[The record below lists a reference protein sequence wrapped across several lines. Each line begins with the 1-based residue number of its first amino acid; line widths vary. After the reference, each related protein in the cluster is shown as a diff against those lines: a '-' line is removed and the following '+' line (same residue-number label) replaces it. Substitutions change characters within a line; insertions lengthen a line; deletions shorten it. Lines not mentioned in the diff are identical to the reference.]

1 MDAGTYLNNIR
12 DKNDDN
18 SIKYDKMISEVPYIT
33 NPKDL
38 EKLKEILNELKT
50 ENKDLY
56 DYIISLLKKTDDLS
70 ELFLLYKEYKEAKLR
85 EEVLDKEIRFKDI
98 EFSNIKEDLSDKE
111 DDLKDFD
118 NIAKDLKSTGKIL
131 DDLSSTTSINLDRTF
146 VDLEKEDAK
155 KLGFGTKALLALG
168 SFLAFK
174 NNHNIVGTLLATY
187 LSYKVLTELSSS
199 NKENYIDLCNEY
211 IDSLESYKDNA
222 IEIEKNLLS
231 NLDNI
236 EKVESD
242 LKTKYKAYLKESEFK
257 RIFKL
262 IDDIKDTVKYSLKD
276 IDKTKYNIDRSID
289 NGKVKIKVM
298 EGQDKI
304 VIT

>member
-1 MDAGTYLNNIR
+1 MDAKTYLNNIR

-18 SIKYDKMISEVPYIT
+18 SLKYDKMISEIPYIT

-38 EKLKEILNELKT
+38 EKLKEILNELRN

-56 DYIISLLKKTDDLS
+56 DYIISLLKKTDDLN

-85 EEVLDKEIRFKDI
+85 EEVLDNEVKSKDI
-98 EFSNIKEDLSDKE
+98 EFNNIKEDLSDKE
-111 DDLKDFD
+111 EDLKDFD
-118 NIAKDLKSTGKIL
+118 KVAKDLKSTGKIL
-131 DDLSSTTSINLDRTF
+131 DDISSTASINLDRTF
-146 VDLEKEDAK
+146 IDLEKEESK
-155 KLGFGTKALLALG
+155 RLGFGTKALLALG

-187 LSYKVLTELSSS
+187 LSYKVLSELSSS
-199 NKENYIDLCNEY
+199 NKNNYIDLCNEY
-211 IDSLESYKDNA
+211 IDSLETYKDNA
-222 IEIEKNLLS
+222 IEIEKNLVS

-236 EKVESD
+236 EKVEKE

-257 RIFKL
+257 RIFKV

-276 IDKTKYNIDRSID
+276 IDKTKDDIDRSID

-298 EGQDKI
+298 EG
-304 VIT
+304 

>member
-1 MDAGTYLNNIR
+1 MDASTYLNNIR

-18 SIKYDKMISEVPYIT
+18 SIKYDKMISEIPYIT

-38 EKLKEILNELKT
+38 EKLKEILSELKN

-85 EEVLDKEIRFKDI
+85 EEVLDKEIRSKTK
-98 EFSNIKEDLSDKE
+98 EFNNIKEDLSDKE
-111 DDLKDFD
+111 DNLKDFD

-187 LSYKVLTELSSS
+187 LSYKVLSELSSS

-242 LKTKYKAYLKESEFK
+242 LKTKYKIYLKESEFK
-257 RIFKL
+257 RIFKV

-276 IDKTKYNIDRSID
+276 IDKTKDNIDRSID

-298 EGQDKI
+298 EG
-304 VIT
+304 

>member
-1 MDAGTYLNNIR
+1 MDASTYLNNIR

-18 SIKYDKMISEVPYIT
+18 SIKYDKMISEIPYIT

-38 EKLKEILNELKT
+38 EKLKEILSELKN

-85 EEVLDKEIRFKDI
+85 EEVLDKEIRSKTK
-98 EFSNIKEDLSDKE
+98 EFNNIKEDLSDKE
-111 DDLKDFD
+111 DNLKDFD

-187 LSYKVLTELSSS
+187 LSYKVLSELSSS
-199 NKENYIDLCNEY
+199 NKNNYIDLCNEY

-222 IEIEKNLLS
+222 IEIEKNLVS

-236 EKVESD
+236 EKVEEE

-257 RIFKL
+257 RIFKV

-276 IDKTKYNIDRSID
+276 IDKTKDDIDRSID

-298 EGQDKI
+298 EG
-304 VIT
+304 

>member
-1 MDAGTYLNNIR
+1 MDVKTYLNNIR

-18 SIKYDKMISEVPYIT
+18 SLKYDKMISEIPYIT

-38 EKLKEILNELKT
+38 DKLKEILNELRN

-56 DYIISLLKKTDDLS
+56 DYIISLLKKTDDLN

-85 EEVLDKEIRFKDI
+85 EEVLDNEVRSKDI
-98 EFSNIKEDLSDKE
+98 EFNNIKEDLSDKE

-118 NIAKDLKSTGKIL
+118 KVAKDLKSTGKIL
-131 DDLSSTTSINLDRTF
+131 DDISSTTSINLDRTF
-146 VDLEKEDAK
+146 IDLEKEESK
-155 KLGFGTKALLALG
+155 RLGFGTKALLALG

-187 LSYKVLTELSSS
+187 LSYKVLSELSSS
-199 NKENYIDLCNEY
+199 NKNNYIDLCNEY
-211 IDSLESYKDNA
+211 IDSLETYKDNA
-222 IEIEKNLLS
+222 VEIEKNLVS

-236 EKVESD
+236 EKVEEE

-257 RIFKL
+257 RIFKV

-276 IDKTKYNIDRSID
+276 IDKTKDDIDRSID
-289 NGKVKIKVM
+289 NGKAKVKVM
-298 EGQDKI
+298 EG
-304 VIT
+304 

>member
-1 MDAGTYLNNIR
+1 
-12 DKNDDN
+12 
-18 SIKYDKMISEVPYIT
+18 MISEIPYIT

-38 EKLKEILNELKT
+38 DKLKEILTELRN

-56 DYIISLLKKTDDLS
+56 DYIVSLLKKTDDLN

-85 EEVLDKEIRFKDI
+85 EEVLDSEVRSKTT
-98 EFSNIKEDLSDKE
+98 EFNNIKEDLSDKE
-111 DDLKDFD
+111 DNLKDFD
-118 NIAKDLKSTGKIL
+118 KVAKELKSTGKIL

-146 VDLEKEDAK
+146 IDLEKEESK
-155 KLGFGTKALLALG
+155 RLGFGTKALLALG

-187 LSYKVLTELSSS
+187 LSYKVLWELSSS
-199 NKENYIDLCNEY
+199 SKNNYIDLCNEY

-222 IEIEKNLLS
+222 IEVEKNLLS

-236 EKVESD
+236 EKVEKE

-257 RIFKL
+257 RIFKV
-262 IDDIKDTVKYSLKD
+262 IDDIKNTVKYSLKD
-276 IDKTKYNIDRSID
+276 IDKTKDDIDRSID
-289 NGKVKIKVM
+289 NGKAKVKVM
-298 EGQDKI
+298 EG
-304 VIT
+304 

>member
-1 MDAGTYLNNIR
+1 MDAKTYLNNIR

-18 SIKYDKMISEVPYIT
+18 SVKYDKMISEIPYIT

-56 DYIISLLKKTDDLS
+56 DYIISLLKKTDDLN

-85 EEVLDKEIRFKDI
+85 EEVLDNEVRAKDI
-98 EFSNIKEDLSDKE
+98 EFNNIKEDLSDKE

-155 KLGFGTKALLALG
+155 RLGFGTKALLALG

-187 LSYKVLTELSSS
+187 LSYKVLSELSSS
-199 NKENYIDLCNEY
+199 NKNNYIDLCNEY
-211 IDSLESYKDNA
+211 IDSLETYKDNA
-222 IEIEKNLLS
+222 LEIEKNLVS

-257 RIFKL
+257 RIFKI

-276 IDKTKYNIDRSID
+276 IDKTKDDIDRSID

-298 EGQDKI
+298 EG
-304 VIT
+304 

>member
-1 MDAGTYLNNIR
+1 MDAKTYLNNIR

-18 SIKYDKMISEVPYIT
+18 SLKYDKMISEIPYIT

-38 EKLKEILNELKT
+38 DKLKEILTELRN

-56 DYIISLLKKTDDLS
+56 DYIVSLLKKTDDLN

-85 EEVLDKEIRFKDI
+85 EEVLDSEVRSKTT
-98 EFSNIKEDLSDKE
+98 EFNNIKEDLSDKE
-111 DDLKDFD
+111 DNLKDFD
-118 NIAKDLKSTGKIL
+118 KVAKELKSTGKIL

-146 VDLEKEDAK
+146 IDLEKEK
-155 KLGFGTKALLALG
+155 SKRLGFGTKALLALG

-174 NNHNIVGTLLATY
+174 NNHNIVGTLLTTY
-187 LSYKVLTELSSS
+187 LSYKVLGELSSS
-199 NKENYIDLCNEY
+199 SKNNYIDLCNEY

-222 IEIEKNLLS
+222 IEVEKNLLS

-236 EKVESD
+236 EKVEKE

-257 RIFKL
+257 RIFKV

-276 IDKTKYNIDRSID
+276 IDKTKDDIDRSID
-289 NGKVKIKVM
+289 NGKAKVKVM
-298 EGQDKI
+298 EG
-304 VIT
+304 

>member
-1 MDAGTYLNNIR
+1 MDAKTYLNNIK

-18 SIKYDKMISEVPYIT
+18 SLKYDKMISEIPYIT

-38 EKLKEILNELKT
+38 DKLKEILTELKN

-56 DYIISLLKKTDDLS
+56 DYIISLLKKTDDLN

-85 EEVLDKEIRFKDI
+85 EEVLDSEVRSKNI
-98 EFSNIKEDLSDKE
+98 EFNNIKEDLSDKE
-111 DDLKDFD
+111 YDLKDFD
-118 NIAKDLKSTGKIL
+118 NIAKELKSTGKIL

-146 VDLEKEDAK
+146 IDLEKEESK
-155 KLGFGTKALLALG
+155 RLGFGTKALLALG

-187 LSYKVLTELSSS
+187 LSYKVLSELSSS
-199 NKENYIDLCNEY
+199 SKNNYIDLCNEY

-222 IEIEKNLLS
+222 IEVEKNLLS

-236 EKVESD
+236 EKVEEE

-257 RIFKL
+257 RIFKV

-276 IDKTKYNIDRSID
+276 IDKTKDDIDRSID
-289 NGKVKIKVM
+289 NGKAKVKVM
-298 EGQDKI
+298 EG
-304 VIT
+304 

>member
-1 MDAGTYLNNIR
+1 MDAKTYLNNIR

-18 SIKYDKMISEVPYIT
+18 SLKYDKMISEIPYIT

-56 DYIISLLKKTDDLS
+56 DYIISLLKKTDDLN

-85 EEVLDKEIRFKDI
+85 EEVLDNEVRAKDI
-98 EFSNIKEDLSDKE
+98 EFNNIKEDLSDKE

-155 KLGFGTKALLALG
+155 RLGFGTKALLALG

-187 LSYKVLTELSSS
+187 LSYKVLSELSSS
-199 NKENYIDLCNEY
+199 NKNNYIDLCNEY
-211 IDSLESYKDNA
+211 IDSLETYKDNA
-222 IEIEKNLLS
+222 LEIEKNLVS

-257 RIFKL
+257 RIFKI

-276 IDKTKYNIDRSID
+276 IDKTKDDIDRSID

-298 EGQDKI
+298 EG
-304 VIT
+304 

>member
-1 MDAGTYLNNIR
+1 MDASTYLNNIR

-18 SIKYDKMISEVPYIT
+18 SLKYDKMISEIPYIT

-38 EKLKEILNELKT
+38 EKLKEILSELKN

-85 EEVLDKEIRFKDI
+85 EEVLDKEIRSKTK
-98 EFSNIKEDLSDKE
+98 EFNNIKEDLSDKE
-111 DDLKDFD
+111 DNLKDFD

-187 LSYKVLTELSSS
+187 LSYKVLSELSSS

-242 LKTKYKAYLKESEFK
+242 LKTKYKIYLKESEFK

-276 IDKTKYNIDRSID
+276 IDKTKDNIDRSID

-298 EGQDKI
+298 EG
-304 VIT
+304 

>member
-1 MDAGTYLNNIR
+1 MDVKTYLNNIR

-18 SIKYDKMISEVPYIT
+18 SLKYDKMISEIPYIT

-38 EKLKEILNELKT
+38 DKLKEILTELRN

-56 DYIISLLKKTDDLS
+56 DYIISLLKKTDDLN

-85 EEVLDKEIRFKDI
+85 EEVLDSEVRSKNI
-98 EFSNIKEDLSDKE
+98 EFNNIKEDLSDKE
-111 DDLKDFD
+111 DDLKDFE
-118 NIAKDLKSTGKIL
+118 NIAKELKSTGKIL

-146 VDLEKEDAK
+146 IDLEKEESK
-155 KLGFGTKALLALG
+155 RLGFGTKALLALG

-187 LSYKVLTELSSS
+187 LSYKVLSELSSS
-199 NKENYIDLCNEY
+199 NKNNYIDLCNEY

-222 IEIEKNLLS
+222 IEVEKNLLS

-236 EKVESD
+236 EKVEKE

-257 RIFKL
+257 RIFKV

-276 IDKTKYNIDRSID
+276 IDKTKDDIDRSID
-289 NGKVKIKVM
+289 NGKAKVKVM
-298 EGQDKI
+298 EG
-304 VIT
+304 

>member
-1 MDAGTYLNNIR
+1 MDAKTYLNNIR

-18 SIKYDKMISEVPYIT
+18 SLKYDKMISEIPYIT

-38 EKLKEILNELKT
+38 EKLKEILNELKD

-56 DYIISLLKKTDDLS
+56 DYIISLLKKTDDLN

-85 EEVLDKEIRFKDI
+85 EEVLDSEVKSKDI
-98 EFSNIKEDLSDKE
+98 EFNNIKEDLSDKE

-131 DDLSSTTSINLDRTF
+131 DDISSTTSINLDRTF
-146 VDLEKEDAK
+146 IDLEKEESK
-155 KLGFGTKALLALG
+155 RLGFGTKALLALG

-174 NNHNIVGTLLATY
+174 NNHNIIGTLLATY
-187 LSYKVLTELSSS
+187 LSYKVLSELSSS
-199 NKENYIDLCNEY
+199 SKNNYIDLCNEY
-211 IDSLESYKDNA
+211 IDSLETYKDNA
-222 IEIEKNLLS
+222 IEVEKNLLS

-236 EKVESD
+236 EKVEKE

-257 RIFKL
+257 RIFKV

-276 IDKTKYNIDRSID
+276 IDKTKDNIDRSID
-289 NGKVKIKVM
+289 NGKVKVKIM
-298 EGQDKI
+298 EG
-304 VIT
+304 

>member
-1 MDAGTYLNNIR
+1 MDVKTYLNNIR

-18 SIKYDKMISEVPYIT
+18 SLKYDKMISEIPYIT

-38 EKLKEILNELKT
+38 DKLKEILTELRN

-56 DYIISLLKKTDDLS
+56 DYIISLLKKTDDLN

-85 EEVLDKEIRFKDI
+85 EEVLDSEVRSKNI
-98 EFSNIKEDLSDKE
+98 EFNNIKEDLSDKE
-111 DDLKDFD
+111 DDLKDFE
-118 NIAKDLKSTGKIL
+118 NIAKELKSTGKIL

-146 VDLEKEDAK
+146 IDLEKEESK
-155 KLGFGTKALLALG
+155 RLGFGTKALLALG
-168 SFLAFK
+168 SFLTFK
-174 NNHNIVGTLLATY
+174 NNHNIVGTLLVTY
-187 LSYKVLTELSSS
+187 LSYKVLSELSSS
-199 NKENYIDLCNEY
+199 SKNNYIDLCNEY

-242 LKTKYKAYLKESEFK
+242 LKTKYKIYLKESEFK

-276 IDKTKYNIDRSID
+276 IDKTKDNIDRSID

-298 EGQDKI
+298 EG
-304 VIT
+304 

>member
-1 MDAGTYLNNIR
+1 MDAKTYLNNIR

-18 SIKYDKMISEVPYIT
+18 SLKYDKMISEIPYIT

-38 EKLKEILNELKT
+38 DKLKEILTELRN

-56 DYIISLLKKTDDLS
+56 DYIISLLKKTDDLN

-85 EEVLDKEIRFKDI
+85 EEVLDSEVRSKTT
-98 EFSNIKEDLSDKE
+98 EFNNIKEDLSDKE

-118 NIAKDLKSTGKIL
+118 KVAKELKATSKIL
-131 DDLSSTTSINLDRTF
+131 DDISSTASINLDRTF
-146 VDLEKEDAK
+146 NDLEKEESK
-155 KLGFGTKALLALG
+155 RLGFGTKALLALG

-187 LSYKVLTELSSS
+187 LSYKVLSELSSS
-199 NKENYIDLCNEY
+199 NKNNYIDLCNEY
-211 IDSLESYKDNA
+211 IDSLETYKDNA
-222 IEIEKNLLS
+222 VEIEKNLVS

-236 EKVESD
+236 EKVEEE

-257 RIFKL
+257 RIFKV

-276 IDKTKYNIDRSID
+276 IDKTKDDIDRSID
-289 NGKVKIKVM
+289 NGKAKVKVM
-298 EGQDKI
+298 EG
-304 VIT
+304 

>member
-1 MDAGTYLNNIR
+1 MDVKTYLNNIR

-18 SIKYDKMISEVPYIT
+18 SLKYDKMISEIPYIT

-38 EKLKEILNELKT
+38 EKLKEILNELRN

-56 DYIISLLKKTDDLS
+56 DYIVSLLKKTDDLN

-85 EEVLDKEIRFKDI
+85 EEVLDSEVRSKTT
-98 EFSNIKEDLSDKE
+98 EFNNIKEDLSDKE
-111 DDLKDFD
+111 DDLKDFE
-118 NIAKDLKSTGKIL
+118 NIAKELKSTGKIL
-131 DDLSSTTSINLDRTF
+131 DDISSIASINLDRTF
-146 VDLEKEDAK
+146 NDLEKEESK
-155 KLGFGTKALLALG
+155 RLGFGTKALLALG

-187 LSYKVLTELSSS
+187 LSYKVLSELSSS
-199 NKENYIDLCNEY
+199 NKNNYIDLCNEY
-211 IDSLESYKDNA
+211 IDSLETYKDNA
-222 IEIEKNLLS
+222 VEIEKNLVS

-236 EKVESD
+236 EKVEEE

-257 RIFKL
+257 RIFKV

-276 IDKTKYNIDRSID
+276 IDKTKDDIDRSID
-289 NGKVKIKVM
+289 NGKAKVKVM
-298 EGQDKI
+298 EG
-304 VIT
+304 

>member
-1 MDAGTYLNNIR
+1 MDVSTYLNNIR

-38 EKLKEILNELKT
+38 EKLKEILSELKT

-56 DYIISLLKKTDDLS
+56 DYIISLLKKTDDLN

-85 EEVLDKEIRFKDI
+85 EEVLDNEVRSKTL
-98 EFSNIKEDLSDKE
+98 EFNNIKEDLSDKE

-118 NIAKDLKSTGKIL
+118 NIAKDLKSTSKIL

-187 LSYKVLTELSSS
+187 LSYKVLSELSSS

-211 IDSLESYKDNA
+211 IDTLEKYKDNA
-222 IEIEKNLLS
+222 LDIEKNLLS

-242 LKTKYKAYLKESEFK
+242 LKTKYRAYLKEFEFK

-262 IDDIKDTVKYSLKD
+262 IDDIKDNVKYSLKD
-276 IDKTKYNIDRSID
+276 IDKTKDNIDRSID
-289 NGKVKIKVM
+289 SGKVKIKVM
-298 EGQDKI
+298 EG
-304 VIT
+304 

>member
-1 MDAGTYLNNIR
+1 MDAKTYLNNIR

-18 SIKYDKMISEVPYIT
+18 SLKYDKMISEIPYIT

-38 EKLKEILNELKT
+38 EKLKEILNELRN

-56 DYIISLLKKTDDLS
+56 DYIISLLKKTDDLN

-85 EEVLDKEIRFKDI
+85 EEVLDSEVRSKTT
-98 EFSNIKEDLSDKE
+98 EFNNIKEDLSDKE

-118 NIAKDLKSTGKIL
+118 KVAKDFKSTGKIL
-131 DDLSSTTSINLDRTF
+131 DDISSTTSINLDRTF
-146 VDLEKEDAK
+146 NDLEKEESK
-155 KLGFGTKALLALG
+155 RLGFGTKALLALG

-174 NNHNIVGTLLATY
+174 NNHNIIGTLLATY
-187 LSYKVLTELSSS
+187 LSYKVLSELSSS
-199 NKENYIDLCNEY
+199 NKNNYIDLCNEY
-211 IDSLESYKDNA
+211 IDSLETYKDNA
-222 IEIEKNLLS
+222 VEIEKSLVS

-236 EKVESD
+236 EKVEEE

-257 RIFKL
+257 RIFKV

-276 IDKTKYNIDRSID
+276 IDKTKDDIDRSID
-289 NGKVKIKVM
+289 NGKAKVKVM
-298 EGQDKI
+298 EG
-304 VIT
+304 

>member
-1 MDAGTYLNNIR
+1 MDVKTYLNNIR

-18 SIKYDKMISEVPYIT
+18 SLKYDKMISEIPYIT

-38 EKLKEILNELKT
+38 DKLKEILTELRN

-56 DYIISLLKKTDDLS
+56 DYIISLLKKTDDLN

-85 EEVLDKEIRFKDI
+85 EEVLDSEVRSKTT
-98 EFSNIKEDLSDKE
+98 EFNNIKEDLSDKE
-111 DDLKDFD
+111 DDLKDFE
-118 NIAKDLKSTGKIL
+118 NIAKELKSTGKIL

-146 VDLEKEDAK
+146 IDLEKEESK
-155 KLGFGTKALLALG
+155 RLGFGTKALLALG

-187 LSYKVLTELSSS
+187 LSYKVLSELSSS
-199 NKENYIDLCNEY
+199 SKNNYIDLCNEY

-222 IEIEKNLLS
+222 IEVEKNLLS

-236 EKVESD
+236 EKVEKE

-257 RIFKL
+257 RIFKV

-276 IDKTKYNIDRSID
+276 IDKTKDDIDRSID
-289 NGKVKIKVM
+289 NGKAKVKVM
-298 EGQDKI
+298 EG
-304 VIT
+304 

>member
-1 MDAGTYLNNIR
+1 MDAKTYLNNIR
-12 DKNDDN
+12 DMNDDN
-18 SIKYDKMISEVPYIT
+18 SLKYDKMISEIPYIT

-38 EKLKEILNELKT
+38 EKLKEILNELRN

-56 DYIISLLKKTDDLS
+56 EYIVSLLKKTDDLN

-85 EEVLDKEIRFKDI
+85 EEVLDSEVRSKTT
-98 EFSNIKEDLSDKE
+98 EFNNIKEDLSDKE

-131 DDLSSTTSINLDRTF
+131 DDISSTASINLDRTF
-146 VDLEKEDAK
+146 NDLEKEESK
-155 KLGFGTKALLALG
+155 RLGFGTKALLALG

-187 LSYKVLTELSSS
+187 LSYKVLSELSSS
-199 NKENYIDLCNEY
+199 NKNNYMDLCNEY
-211 IDSLESYKDNA
+211 IDSLETYKDNA
-222 IEIEKNLLS
+222 VEIEKNLVS

-236 EKVESD
+236 EKVEEE

-257 RIFKL
+257 RIFKV

-276 IDKTKYNIDRSID
+276 IDKTKDDIDRSID
-289 NGKVKIKVM
+289 NGKAKVKVM
-298 EGQDKI
+298 EG
-304 VIT
+304 

>member
-1 MDAGTYLNNIR
+1 MDAKTYLNNIR

-18 SIKYDKMISEVPYIT
+18 SLKYDKMISEIPYIT

-38 EKLKEILNELKT
+38 EKLKEILNELRN

-56 DYIISLLKKTDDLS
+56 DYIVSLLKKTDDLN

-85 EEVLDKEIRFKDI
+85 EEVLDSEVRSKTT
-98 EFSNIKEDLSDKE
+98 EFNNIKEDLSDKE

-131 DDLSSTTSINLDRTF
+131 DDISSTASINLDRTF
-146 VDLEKEDAK
+146 NDLEKEESK
-155 KLGFGTKALLALG
+155 RLGFGTKALLALG

-187 LSYKVLTELSSS
+187 LSYKVLSELSSF
-199 NKENYIDLCNEY
+199 NKNNYIDLCNEY
-211 IDSLESYKDNA
+211 IDSLETYKDNA
-222 IEIEKNLLS
+222 VEIEKNLVS

-236 EKVESD
+236 EKVEEE

-257 RIFKL
+257 RIFKV

-276 IDKTKYNIDRSID
+276 IDKTKDDIDRSID
-289 NGKVKIKVM
+289 NGKAKVKVM
-298 EGQDKI
+298 EG
-304 VIT
+304 

>member
-1 MDAGTYLNNIR
+1 MDAKTYLNNIR

-18 SIKYDKMISEVPYIT
+18 SLKYDKMISEIPYIT

-38 EKLKEILNELKT
+38 DKLKEILTELRN

-56 DYIISLLKKTDDLS
+56 DYIIFLLKKTDDLN

-85 EEVLDKEIRFKDI
+85 EEVLDSEVRSKTT
-98 EFSNIKEDLSDKE
+98 EFNNIKEDLSDKE
-111 DDLKDFD
+111 DDLKDFE
-118 NIAKDLKSTGKIL
+118 NIAKELKSTGKIL

-146 VDLEKEDAK
+146 IDLEKEESK
-155 KLGFGTKALLALG
+155 RLGFGTKALLALG

-187 LSYKVLTELSSS
+187 LSYKVLSELSSS
-199 NKENYIDLCNEY
+199 SKNNYIDLCNEY

-222 IEIEKNLLS
+222 IEVEKNLLS

-236 EKVESD
+236 EKVEKE

-257 RIFKL
+257 RIFKV

-276 IDKTKYNIDRSID
+276 IDKTKDDIDRSID
-289 NGKVKIKVM
+289 NGKAKVKVM
-298 EGQDKI
+298 EG
-304 VIT
+304 

>member
-1 MDAGTYLNNIR
+1 MDAKTYLNNIR

-18 SIKYDKMISEVPYIT
+18 SLKYDKMISEIPYIT

-38 EKLKEILNELKT
+38 EKLKEILNELRN

-56 DYIISLLKKTDDLS
+56 DYIISLLKKTDDLN

-85 EEVLDKEIRFKDI
+85 EEVLDNEVKSKDI
-98 EFSNIKEDLSDKE
+98 EFNNIKEDLSDKE
-111 DDLKDFD
+111 EDLKDFD
-118 NIAKDLKSTGKIL
+118 KVAKDLKSTGKIL
-131 DDLSSTTSINLDRTF
+131 DDISSTASINLDRTF
-146 VDLEKEDAK
+146 IDLEKEESK
-155 KLGFGTKALLALG
+155 RLGFGTKALLALG

-187 LSYKVLTELSSS
+187 LSYKVLSELSSS
-199 NKENYIDLCNEY
+199 NKNNYIDLCNEY
-211 IDSLESYKDNA
+211 IDSLETYKDNA
-222 IEIEKNLLS
+222 IEIEKNLVS

-236 EKVESD
+236 EKVEEE

-257 RIFKL
+257 RIFKV

-276 IDKTKYNIDRSID
+276 IDKTKDDIDRSID

-298 EGQDKI
+298 EG
-304 VIT
+304 

>member
-1 MDAGTYLNNIR
+1 MDAKTYLNNIR

-18 SIKYDKMISEVPYIT
+18 SLKYDKMISEIPYIT

-38 EKLKEILNELKT
+38 EKLKEILNELRN

-56 DYIISLLKKTDDLS
+56 EYIVSLLKKTDDLN

-85 EEVLDKEIRFKDI
+85 EEVLDSEVRSKTT
-98 EFSNIKEDLSDKE
+98 EFNNIKEDLSDKE
-111 DDLKDFD
+111 DDLKDFE
-118 NIAKDLKSTGKIL
+118 NIAKELKSTGKIL
-131 DDLSSTTSINLDRTF
+131 DDISSIASINLDRTF
-146 VDLEKEDAK
+146 NDLEKEESK
-155 KLGFGTKALLALG
+155 RLGFGTKALLALG

-187 LSYKVLTELSSS
+187 LSYKVLSELSSS
-199 NKENYIDLCNEY
+199 NKNNYIDLCNEY
-211 IDSLESYKDNA
+211 IDSLETYKDNA
-222 IEIEKNLLS
+222 VEIEKNLVS

-236 EKVESD
+236 EKVEEE

-257 RIFKL
+257 RIFKV

-276 IDKTKYNIDRSID
+276 IDKTKDDIDRSID
-289 NGKVKIKVM
+289 NGKAKVKVM
-298 EGQDKI
+298 EG
-304 VIT
+304 

>member
-1 MDAGTYLNNIR
+1 MDTKTYLNNIR

-18 SIKYDKMISEVPYIT
+18 SVKYDKMISEISYIT

-38 EKLKEILNELKT
+38 EKLKEILKELKT

-56 DYIISLLKKTDDLS
+56 DYIISLLKTTDDLN

-85 EEVLDKEIRFKDI
+85 EEMLDNEVRAKDI
-98 EFSNIKEDLSDKE
+98 EFNNIKEDLSDKE
-111 DDLKDFD
+111 DDLKGFD
-118 NIAKDLKSTGKIL
+118 KIAKDLKSTGKIL

-146 VDLEKEDAK
+146 NDLEKEDAK

-187 LSYKVLTELSSS
+187 LSYKVLSELLSS
-199 NKENYIDLCNEY
+199 NKNNYIDLCNEY
-211 IDSLESYKDNA
+211 IDSLETYKDNA
-222 IEIEKNLLS
+222 LEIEKNLLS

-242 LKTKYKAYLKESEFK
+242 LKTKYKAYLRESEFK
-257 RIFKL
+257 RIFK
-262 IDDIKDTVKYSLKD
+262 IINDIKDTVKYSLKD
-276 IDKTKYNIDRSID
+276 IDKTKDDIDRSID
-289 NGKVKIKVM
+289 NGKAKVKVM
-298 EGQDKI
+298 EG
-304 VIT
+304 

>member
-1 MDAGTYLNNIR
+1 MDAKTYLNNIR

-18 SIKYDKMISEVPYIT
+18 SLKYDKMISEIPYIT

-38 EKLKEILNELKT
+38 EKLKEILKELKT

-56 DYIISLLKKTDDLS
+56 DYIISLLKTTDDLN

-85 EEVLDKEIRFKDI
+85 EEVLDNEVRAKDI
-98 EFSNIKEDLSDKE
+98 EFNNIKEDLSDKE

-118 NIAKDLKSTGKIL
+118 KVAKDLKSTGKIL

-146 VDLEKEDAK
+146 NDLEKEDAK

-187 LSYKVLTELSSS
+187 LSYKVLSELSSS
-199 NKENYIDLCNEY
+199 NKNNYIDLCNEY
-211 IDSLESYKDNA
+211 IDSLETYKDNA
-222 IEIEKNLLS
+222 LEIEKNLLS

-242 LKTKYKAYLKESEFK
+242 LKTKYKAYLRESEFK
-257 RIFKL
+257 RIFK
-262 IDDIKDTVKYSLKD
+262 IINDIKDTVKYSLKD
-276 IDKTKYNIDRSID
+276 IDKTKDDIDRSID
-289 NGKVKIKVM
+289 NGKAKVKVM
-298 EGQDKI
+298 EG
-304 VIT
+304 

>member
-1 MDAGTYLNNIR
+1 MDVGTYLNNIR

-18 SIKYDKMISEVPYIT
+18 SLKYDKMISEIPYIT

-38 EKLKEILNELKT
+38 EKLKEILNELKE

-56 DYIISLLKKTDDLS
+56 DYIIFLLKTTDDLS

-85 EEVLDKEIRFKDI
+85 EEVLDNEVRSKTI
-98 EFSNIKEDLSDKE
+98 EFNNIKDDLSDKE

-118 NIAKDLKSTGKIL
+118 KIAKELKSTGKIL
-131 DDLSSTTSINLDRTF
+131 DDLSSTTSINLDRAF
-146 VDLEKEDAK
+146 VDLEKEESK
-155 KLGFGTKALLALG
+155 RLGFGTKALLALG

-187 LSYKVLTELSSS
+187 LSYKVLGELSSS
-199 NKENYIDLCNEY
+199 NKNNYIDLCNEY
-211 IDSLESYKDNA
+211 IDSLEKYKDNA
-222 IEIEKNLLS
+222 IDIEKNLLS

-236 EKVESD
+236 EKVESN

-257 RIFKL
+257 RIFKV

-276 IDKTKYNIDRSID
+276 IDKTKDDIDRSID
-289 NGKVKIKVM
+289 NGKAKVKVM
-298 EGQDKI
+298 EG
-304 VIT
+304 

>member
-1 MDAGTYLNNIR
+1 MDAKTYLNNIR

-18 SIKYDKMISEVPYIT
+18 SLKYDKMISEIPYIT

-38 EKLKEILNELKT
+38 EKLKEILNELRN

-56 DYIISLLKKTDDLS
+56 DYIISLLKKTDDLN

-85 EEVLDKEIRFKDI
+85 EEVLDSEVRSKDI
-98 EFSNIKEDLSDKE
+98 EFNNIKEDLSDKE

-118 NIAKDLKSTGKIL
+118 KVAKELKSTGKIL
-131 DDLSSTTSINLDRTF
+131 DDISSTASINLDRTF
-146 VDLEKEDAK
+146 NDLEKEESK
-155 KLGFGTKALLALG
+155 RLGFGTKALLALG

-187 LSYKVLTELSSS
+187 LSYKVLSELSSS
-199 NKENYIDLCNEY
+199 NKNNYIDLCNEY
-211 IDSLESYKDNA
+211 IDSLETYKDNA
-222 IEIEKNLLS
+222 IEIEKNLVS

-236 EKVESD
+236 EKVEEE
-242 LKTKYKAYLKESEFK
+242 LKTKYKTYLKESEFK
-257 RIFKL
+257 RIFKV

-276 IDKTKYNIDRSID
+276 IDKTKDDIDRSID
-289 NGKVKIKVM
+289 NGKAKVKVM
-298 EGQDKI
+298 EG
-304 VIT
+304 

>member
-1 MDAGTYLNNIR
+1 MDVGTYLNNIR

-18 SIKYDKMISEVPYIT
+18 SLKYDKMISEIPYIT

-38 EKLKEILNELKT
+38 EKLKEILNELKE

-56 DYIISLLKKTDDLS
+56 DYIIFLLKTTDDLS

-85 EEVLDKEIRFKDI
+85 EEVLDNEVRSKTI
-98 EFSNIKEDLSDKE
+98 EFNNIKEDLSDKE

-118 NIAKDLKSTGKIL
+118 NIAKELKSTGKIL
-131 DDLSSTTSINLDRTF
+131 DDLSSTTSINLDRAF
-146 VDLEKEDAK
+146 VDLEKEESK
-155 KLGFGTKALLALG
+155 RLGFGTKALLALG

-187 LSYKVLTELSSS
+187 LSYKVLGELSSS
-199 NKENYIDLCNEY
+199 NKNNYINLCNEY
-211 IDSLESYKDNA
+211 IDSLEKYKDNA
-222 IEIEKNLLS
+222 IDIEKNLLS

-236 EKVESD
+236 EKVESN

-257 RIFKL
+257 RIFKV

-276 IDKTKYNIDRSID
+276 IDKTKDDIDRSID
-289 NGKVKIKVM
+289 NGKVKVKAM
-298 EGQDKI
+298 EG
-304 VIT
+304 

>member
-1 MDAGTYLNNIR
+1 MDAKTYLNNIR

-18 SIKYDKMISEVPYIT
+18 SLKYDKMISEIPYIT

-38 EKLKEILNELKT
+38 DKLKEILTELRN

-56 DYIISLLKKTDDLS
+56 DYIVSLLKKTDDLN

-85 EEVLDKEIRFKDI
+85 EEVLDSEVRSKTT
-98 EFSNIKEDLSDKE
+98 EFNNIKEDLSDKE
-111 DDLKDFD
+111 DNLKDFD
-118 NIAKDLKSTGKIL
+118 KVAKELKSTGKIL

-146 VDLEKEDAK
+146 IDLEKEESK
-155 KLGFGTKALLALG
+155 RLGFGTKALLALG

-187 LSYKVLTELSSS
+187 LSYKVLGELSSS
-199 NKENYIDLCNEY
+199 SKNNYIDLCNEY

-222 IEIEKNLLS
+222 IEVEKNLLS

-236 EKVESD
+236 EKVEKE

-257 RIFKL
+257 RIFKV

-276 IDKTKYNIDRSID
+276 IDKTKDDIDRSID
-289 NGKVKIKVM
+289 NGKAKVKVM
-298 EGQDKI
+298 EG
-304 VIT
+304 

>member
-1 MDAGTYLNNIR
+1 MDAKTYLNNIR

-18 SIKYDKMISEVPYIT
+18 SLKYDKMISEIPYIT

-38 EKLKEILNELKT
+38 EKLKEILNELRN

-56 DYIISLLKKTDDLS
+56 EYIVSLLKKTDDLN

-85 EEVLDKEIRFKDI
+85 EEVLDSEVRSKTT
-98 EFSNIKEDLSDKE
+98 EFNNIKEDLSDKE

-118 NIAKDLKSTGKIL
+118 KVAKELKATSKIL
-131 DDLSSTTSINLDRTF
+131 DDISSTASINLDRTF
-146 VDLEKEDAK
+146 NDLEKEESK
-155 KLGFGTKALLALG
+155 RLGFGTKALLALG

-187 LSYKVLTELSSS
+187 LSYKVLSELSSS
-199 NKENYIDLCNEY
+199 NKNNYIDLCNEY
-211 IDSLESYKDNA
+211 IDSLETYKDNA
-222 IEIEKNLLS
+222 VEIEKNLVS

-236 EKVESD
+236 EKVEEE

-257 RIFKL
+257 RIFKV

-276 IDKTKYNIDRSID
+276 IDKTKDDIDRSID
-289 NGKVKIKVM
+289 NGKAKVKVM
-298 EGQDKI
+298 EG
-304 VIT
+304 

>member
-1 MDAGTYLNNIR
+1 MDAKTYLNNIR

-18 SIKYDKMISEVPYIT
+18 SLKYDKMISEIPYIT

-38 EKLKEILNELKT
+38 DKLKEILTELRN

-56 DYIISLLKKTDDLS
+56 DYIISLLKKTDDLN

-85 EEVLDKEIRFKDI
+85 EEVLDSEVRSKTT
-98 EFSNIKEDLSDKE
+98 EFNNIKEDLSDKE

-118 NIAKDLKSTGKIL
+118 KVAKELKSTGKIL
-131 DDLSSTTSINLDRTF
+131 DDISSTASINLDRTF
-146 VDLEKEDAK
+146 NDLEKEESK
-155 KLGFGTKALLALG
+155 RLGFGTKALLALG

-187 LSYKVLTELSSS
+187 LSYKVLSELSSS
-199 NKENYIDLCNEY
+199 NKNNYIDLCNEY
-211 IDSLESYKDNA
+211 IDSLETYKDNA
-222 IEIEKNLLS
+222 VEIEKNLVS

-236 EKVESD
+236 EKVEEE
-242 LKTKYKAYLKESEFK
+242 LKTKYKPYLKESEFK
-257 RIFKL
+257 RIFKV

-276 IDKTKYNIDRSID
+276 IDKTKDDIDRSID
-289 NGKVKIKVM
+289 NGKAKVKVM
-298 EGQDKI
+298 EG
-304 VIT
+304 

>member
-1 MDAGTYLNNIR
+1 
-12 DKNDDN
+12 
-18 SIKYDKMISEVPYIT
+18 MISEIPYIT

-38 EKLKEILNELKT
+38 DKLKEILNELRN

-56 DYIISLLKKTDDLS
+56 DYIISLLKKTDDLN

-85 EEVLDKEIRFKDI
+85 EEVLDNEVRSKDI
-98 EFSNIKEDLSDKE
+98 EFNNIKEDLSDKE

-118 NIAKDLKSTGKIL
+118 KVAKDLKSTGKIL
-131 DDLSSTTSINLDRTF
+131 DDISSTTSINLDRTF
-146 VDLEKEDAK
+146 IDLEKEESK
-155 KLGFGTKALLALG
+155 RLGFGTKALLALG

-187 LSYKVLTELSSS
+187 LSYKVLSELSSS
-199 NKENYIDLCNEY
+199 NKNNYIDLCNEY
-211 IDSLESYKDNA
+211 IDSLETYKDNA
-222 IEIEKNLLS
+222 IEIEKNLVS

-236 EKVESD
+236 EKVEEE

-257 RIFKL
+257 RIFKV

-276 IDKTKYNIDRSID
+276 IDKTKDDIDRSID
-289 NGKVKIKVM
+289 NGKAKVKVM
-298 EGQDKI
+298 EG
-304 VIT
+304 

>member
-1 MDAGTYLNNIR
+1 MDAKTYLNNIR

-18 SIKYDKMISEVPYIT
+18 SLKYDKMISEIPYIT

-38 EKLKEILNELKT
+38 DKLKEILTELRN

-56 DYIISLLKKTDDLS
+56 DYIVSLLKETDDLN

-85 EEVLDKEIRFKDI
+85 EEVLDSEVRSKTT
-98 EFSNIKEDLSDKE
+98 EFNNIKEDLSDKE
-111 DDLKDFD
+111 DNLKDFD
-118 NIAKDLKSTGKIL
+118 KVAKELKSTGKIL

-146 VDLEKEDAK
+146 IDLEKEESK
-155 KLGFGTKALLALG
+155 RLGFGTKALLALG

-187 LSYKVLTELSSS
+187 LSYKVLGELSSS
-199 NKENYIDLCNEY
+199 SKNNYIDLCNEY

-222 IEIEKNLLS
+222 IEVEKNLLS

-236 EKVESD
+236 EKVEKE

-257 RIFKL
+257 RIFKV

-276 IDKTKYNIDRSID
+276 IDKTKDDIDRSID
-289 NGKVKIKVM
+289 NGKAKVKVM
-298 EGQDKI
+298 EG
-304 VIT
+304 

>member
-1 MDAGTYLNNIR
+1 MDAKTYLNNIR

-18 SIKYDKMISEVPYIT
+18 SLKYDKMISKIPYIT

-38 EKLKEILNELKT
+38 EKLKEILNELRN

-56 DYIISLLKKTDDLS
+56 EYIVSLLKKTDDLN

-85 EEVLDKEIRFKDI
+85 EEVLDSEVRSKTT
-98 EFSNIKEDLSDKE
+98 EFNNIKEDLSDKE
-111 DDLKDFD
+111 DDLKDFE
-118 NIAKDLKSTGKIL
+118 NIAKELKSTGKIL
-131 DDLSSTTSINLDRTF
+131 DDISSIASINLDRTF
-146 VDLEKEDAK
+146 NDLEKEESK
-155 KLGFGTKALLALG
+155 RLGFGTKALLALG

-187 LSYKVLTELSSS
+187 LSYKVLSELSSS
-199 NKENYIDLCNEY
+199 NKNNYIDLCNEY
-211 IDSLESYKDNA
+211 IDSLETYKDNA
-222 IEIEKNLLS
+222 VEIEKNLVS

-236 EKVESD
+236 EKVEEE

-257 RIFKL
+257 RIFKV

-276 IDKTKYNIDRSID
+276 IDKTKDDIDRSID
-289 NGKVKIKVM
+289 NGKAKVKVM
-298 EGQDKI
+298 EG
-304 VIT
+304 

>member
-1 MDAGTYLNNIR
+1 MDAKTYLNNIR

-18 SIKYDKMISEVPYIT
+18 SLKYDKMISEIPYIT

-38 EKLKEILNELKT
+38 EKLKEILNELRN

-56 DYIISLLKKTDDLS
+56 DYIISLLKKTDDLN

-85 EEVLDKEIRFKDI
+85 EEVLDSEVRSKDI
-98 EFSNIKEDLSDKE
+98 EFNNIKEDLSDKE

-118 NIAKDLKSTGKIL
+118 KVAKELKATSKIL
-131 DDLSSTTSINLDRTF
+131 DDISSTTSINLDRTF
-146 VDLEKEDAK
+146 NDLEKEESK
-155 KLGFGTKALLALG
+155 RLGFGTKALLALG

-187 LSYKVLTELSSS
+187 LSYKVLSELSSS
-199 NKENYIDLCNEY
+199 NKNNYIDLCNEY
-211 IDSLESYKDNA
+211 IDSLETYKDNA
-222 IEIEKNLLS
+222 LEIEKNLVS

-236 EKVESD
+236 EKVEEE

-257 RIFKL
+257 RIFKV

-276 IDKTKYNIDRSID
+276 IDKTKDDIDRSID
-289 NGKVKIKVM
+289 NGKAKVKVM
-298 EGQDKI
+298 EG
-304 VIT
+304 